1 MHLFTDDEKILSKLS
16 EKGNPLERLDAV
28 MNWNIFLPLLSE
40 LFSRKDKV
48 ISRGGRPHLDYLMM
62 FKVLLLQR
70 LHNLSDDAMEYQLLD
85 RISFRRFVGCHED
98 TVPDAKTI
106 WLYREKLTKSGR
118 EKELFDLFYAHL
130 TDEGLIAHS
139 GQIVDATFVEC
150 PKQRN
155 SREDN
160 QKIKKGEKIE
170 GWNKTKRS
178 QKDVDATWTRKGDVR
193 YFGYKNHICVD
204 RKSKLIKNY
213 EVATASVHD
222 SNVLAPLC
230 DANEAVFD
238 DSAYV
243 GKSVPEGCRHH
254 TIRRA
259 FRNKP
264 LTETD
269 KVINRHIAKVRCR
282 VEHVFGFIE
291 MSMKGSICRAI
302 GKARAKTNVTLT
314 NLLYNICRF
323 EQIKRLGLPSWA

>member
-28 MNWNIFLPLLSE
+28 MDWNIFLPLLSE

-48 ISRGGRPHLDYLMM
+48 ISRGGRLHLDYLMM
-62 FKVLLLQR
+62 FKVHLLQR

-85 RISFRRFVGCHED
+85 RLSFPRFVGCHED

-106 WLYREKLTKSGR
+106 WLYREKLTKSGL
-118 EKELFDLFYAHL
+118 EKEWFDLFYAHL
-130 TDEGLIAHS
+130 TDEGVIAHS
-139 GQIVDATFVEC
+139 GQIVDATFVKC
-150 PKQRN
+150 PKQ
-155 SREDN
+155 DN

-178 QKDVDATWTRKGDVR
+178 PKDLDATWTCKGGVR

-213 EVATASVHD
+213 EVTTASVHD

-230 DANEAVFD
+230 DANETFFD

-243 GKSVPEGCRHH
+243 GKSVPEGCHHH

-291 MSMKGSICRAI
+291 TSMKGS
-302 GKARAKTNVTLT
+302 
-314 NLLYNICRF
+314 ICRF
-323 EQIKRLGLPSWA
+323 EQIKRLGLLSWA